1 VPGGGPVPNGCTKV
15 LVNDH
20 YIAPCT
26 GNANNCVTT
35 SPVFGTNG
43 SCVLHEGG
51 NSCDKVGAHASCWV
65 NPGDDPPPPPPDN
78 NKCGAVCTSSSQCN
92 GLTCAPAGVC
102 YGTVCDTGNTPPNH
116 RVRIKVFN
124 CNNQPAGQVR
134 VSAPGWGNS
143 CTTNGSGECV
153 VGKGTSC
160 NTEQKPT
167 GILVGFDAGGGETNY
182 YNRVDNPV
190 FQRGSCADINC
201 NYKTGTMNSAP
212 IREGYYIDMTGE
224 SQNTFTYKFCATSDS
239 GANTGFNFKQVNCGS
254 TNAFPNISISGPS
267 SGIVGSSYA
276 WTLTASDADDGVE
289 VYGASI
295 RNDNVNPNSWSTV
308 DYRDPPAPAGNI
320 STATDEGANHDP
332 WRCDVAGTYTI
343 AAYAEDVAGQVC
355 SGNPTGSAIR
365 CASNPNDRKT
375 FTCTNSSTNC
385 TGVTINCTGM
395 CTNNTVNPKQ
405 ARYTCTW
412 TAPNGDA
419 DTAFAV
425 KLRENNGSWGSAY
438 YKISSATSDASLFTK
453 SGNNWTFTYTPTT
466 PTNIPDLLRGFAVRV
481 YTSSACVV
489 QTNAYGTERTIG
501 PFCAAPPNCT
511 GVNINC
517 SGVCTNN
524 NSNPKQSRYT
534 CTWTAP
540 NGDADTAFAVKLR
553 QNDGTSWGSAYY
565 KISSAASD
573 ESLFTNTG
581 NNWTFTY
588 TPPTPTNISDLLRG
602 FAVRVYSSSACNEQD
617 NAYGTERT
625 VGPFCTSNP
634 VCSSGPTLTC
644 GGTCNAS
651 GGGYTATCTWVKPTG
666 ATNFLMQYKAAS
678 ASTWTTDSA
687 NTGNVTSWSKSF
699 NTDVARD
706 FRIKIKTSTACT
718 PVADDSNG
726 GYGAVDT
733 ITAPVCTAPGTCLG
747 VTISCGGTC
756 NASGGGYTADCTW
769 VKPSGATN
777 FLMQYKAASAS
788 TWTTD
793 SANTGNVSTWTKS
806 FTTDVSRNFRLK
818 IKTSSACTPNSD
830 DATGGYGA
838 ASTITSPVCSSTGTC
853 PGVSISCS
861 NVCNA
866 SNGYNATCTWVKP
879 ANTNNFEMQYK
890 NSTASAWTTDSP
902 MTGNVTTWTKSF
914 ADPTRA
920 RDFRLRVSGVTAS
933 ATCTIDPTEF
943 GPVSS
948 VGALTCTADA
958 EPNLTFD
965 PPATSCANQALSL
978 TATASD
984 ADGIQKV
991 EFAYKRNN
999 QTAWTVGSTDTQ
1011 APYAYT
1017 IPANTLNAG
1026 TTYNLRATATDNSN
1040 PNQTTTLV
1048 RNITIDTT
1056 ANCSGGTS
1064 SFTIDKIK
1072 TSNKPI
1078 PDSGDTVT
1086 FRIDVENTG
1095 TTTLNN
1101 LVITD
1106 TVPSYTTF
1114 RAASSTDG
1122 WSCANNN
1129 AGANCTFPTIASLPA
1144 GNTQSVTYAVRVI
1157 DNYKQAG
1164 VNMGS
1169 SNTACATFTGQN
1181 QKCDTL
1187 NFDLADATS
1196 GGAAVSITK
1205 SIDTGKSDNTPG
1217 GYTVGDD
1224 VVFDLLVSNPS
1235 TSTTLSNIIL
1245 TETVPANMNFVSGTS
1260 SDGWSCSGSAC
1271 SLTLGTVTIAPGA
1284 SRTYEFGTRVRNN
1297 YIPTAGVNMTTTNE
1311 ACVTATGATE
1321 SCDELVVDLAD
1332 AEDSGGALTLGITK
1346 SISTANSTP
1355 NPPYDAGDKIAFA
1368 ILIDNNNTTSVT
1380 GLSVVDSVPQY
1391 TTFDATTSNSLSPGN
1406 ATWNCNAGGICTFNA
1421 GSLNASASKT
1431 VYFVVDVNSNY
1442 TPSSGNMRTT
1452 NEACVTSNEVTTAVC
1467 DDIVADLVD
1476 ASNTNASLVVT
1487 QTLDTAKTGK
1497 VEPYAASD
1505 IVFIEIQVRNS
1516 STTQA
1521 TNVVLTDTILGN
1533 KARQSVASANAYN
1546 TGTWSCSTNKICT
1559 FDVGNIPANT
1569 TRTYFFAEII
1579 TNYSSPVGA
1588 NAQTTNS
1595 ACAVGSN
1602 STEAC
1607 DELTIDLVDNVSAP
1621 SFTINQIIVNN
1632 SSAPF
1637 DANEDIAFQVEVVN
1651 TGNVQLSN
1659 VAITDEL
1666 SNLVTFNDSATT
1678 SNWNCSSTTCSLN
1691 VGFLNAGATYT
1702 ADIVLKVKPDYF
1714 ALGGFSYGDDARDN
1728 NRVTA
1733 TEALLPSVSD
1743 NIFFDLV
1750 DLTTQPTTF
1759 VGYIHYLEEGQNCTD
1774 ISDSNRL
1781 SSDKLDLV
1789 SGQNPRVLFEFTD
1802 TPPTSVNINP
1812 YNYASGFDVASLRD
1826 IPLPLDARL
1835 RVTLS
1840 NLNNLEPS
1848 IPGEFEFPCARLNGS
1863 AIGKANANRTNYTDV
1878 NEGATNTI
1886 LVGLRIKPFKPWFQL
1901 EDGDI
1906 YTGGQLTQSLPTPP
1920 SPKMITGVGNLFSD
1934 GGAFTDFSAR
1944 GVNVRDFVSAGAS
1957 SWLDEFGF
1965 AATSGDSISGSNL
1978 QGKIY
1983 RGNAGD
1989 LNNWLSSNST
1999 YSVNG
2004 DELAVYFVT
2013 GTGDVTFA
2021 NPNGLTSSNNG
2032 RLLIITK
2039 GDVLFNPSF
2048 GQSSSGVAG
2057 EFGILAE
2064 GTIDFIHQTGV
2075 EPVPQILRLE
2085 GIFASGTGGGINITR
2100 RCALNELQPSII
2112 FNYDDR
2118 YYEKIIELEN
2128 STSYG
2133 LGMSQVEVTNWEVLD

>member
-1 VPGGGPVPNGCTKV
+1 MSICVKPPLFFPKFLVLLFVFIGLSSSLTVFAQSYCGNALRVDTFRCDFVPGGGPVPNGCTKV

-26 GNANNCVTT
+26 GNDNNCVTT

-43 SCVLHEGG
+43 SCVLHEDN
-51 NSCDKVGAHASCWV
+51 NSCDKVGAHASCWI

-78 NKCGAVCTSSSQCN
+78 DKCGAVCTSSTQCN

-102 YGTVCDTGNTPPNH
+102 YDTVCDTGNTPPNH
-116 RVRIKVFN
+116 RVRVKVFN
-124 CNNQPAGQVR
+124 CNNQPASGVD
-134 VSAPGWGNS
+134 VSAWDNH
-143 CTTNGSGECV
+143 CTTNSSGQCV
-153 VGKGTSC
+153 VSKGKNCIDQQLET
-160 NTEQKPT
+160 PV
-167 GILVGFDAGGGETNY
+167 LVGRDAGDTNGNY
-182 YNRVDNPV
+182 YTSVDNPPL
-190 FQRGSCADINC
+190 QRGSCATINC
-201 NYKTGTMNSAP
+201 RYQNDSMKTAPVRYSYSIDRFGETINSFIYQFCGTDDSNANS
-212 IREGYYIDMTGE
+212 
-224 SQNTFTYKFCATSDS
+224 
-239 GANTGFNFKQVNCGS
+239 GFNFKQINCP
-254 TNAFPNISISGPS
+254 THEFPNISISGGPPTYY
-267 SGIVGSSYA
+267 VGGSYS
-276 WTLTASDADDGVE
+276 WILTASDDDDGVNK
-289 VYGASI
+289 YGASI
-295 RNDNVNPNSWSTV
+295 RNDASPNSWFYV
-308 DYRDPPAPAGNI
+308 DYRDPPAPAPYI
-320 STATDEGANHDP
+320 STATDEDP
-332 WRCDVAGTYTI
+332 QYGHRPWTCPEAGVYTI
-343 AAYAEDVAGQVC
+343 GAFAIDQSNQKCAGFPLPGEQ
-355 SGNPTGSAIR
+355 R
-365 CASNPNDRKT
+365 CLSNPNDRKT
-375 FTCTNSSTNC
+375 FTCVNPLRIVTTYDADYTAPEPPFSTYDNVYFKMVITNTGNTPLYNVTAKATIPAHMDGAYIGDFTNCYGAVSGNCTLNIASLAAGASVTKRFVGMVETGATNYSGATTFTGCVSHANIAESCSSASVSISPTTTNC
-385 TGVTINCTGM
+385 TGVNITCSGT
-395 CTNNTVNPKQ
+395 CTNTSTTPKQ

-412 TAPNGDA
+412 TAPNGSS

-425 KLRENNGSWGSAY
+425 RLRQYDGTSWGNPY
-438 YKISSATSDASLFTK
+438 YKTSSATADASLFSHT
-453 SGNNWTFTYTPTT
+453 GNNWTFTYFPTT
-466 PTNIPDLLRGFAVRV
+466 SQNTLPDLLRGFAVRV
-481 YTSSACVV
+481 YTSSAC
-489 QTNAYGTERTIG
+489 T
-501 PFCAAPPNCT
+501 
-511 GVNINC
+511 
-517 SGVCTNN
+517 
-524 NSNPKQSRYT
+524 
-534 CTWTAP
+534 
-540 NGDADTAFAVKLR
+540 
-553 QNDGTSWGSAYY
+553 
-565 KISSAASD
+565 
-573 ESLFTNTG
+573 
-581 NNWTFTY
+581 
-588 TPPTPTNISDLLRG
+588 
-602 FAVRVYSSSACNEQD
+602 EQD

-625 VGPFCTSNP
+625 VGPFCTSPP

-666 ATNFLMQYKAAS
+666 ATDFLMQYKAAS
-678 ASTWTTDSA
+678 ASAWTTE
-687 NTGNVTSWSKSF
+687 
-699 NTDVARD
+699 
-706 FRIKIKTSTACT
+706 
-718 PVADDSNG
+718 
-726 GYGAVDT
+726 
-733 ITAPVCTAPGTCLG
+733 
-747 VTISCGGTC
+747 
-756 NASGGGYTADCTW
+756 
-769 VKPSGATN
+769 
-777 FLMQYKAASAS
+777 
-788 TWTTD
+788 
-793 SANTGNVSTWTKS
+793 NTGNVSTWTKS

-866 SNGYNATCTWVKP
+866 SSGYNATCTWVKP

-965 PPATSCANQALSL
+965 PPVTSCANQALSL

-1026 TTYNLRATATDNSN
+1026 TTYNLRAIATDNSN

-1048 RNITIDTT
+1048 RNITVDTT

-1114 RAASSTDG
+1114 RPASSTDG
-1122 WSCANNN
+1122 WTCATNN
-1129 AGANCTFPTIASLPA
+1129 AGANCTFLTIASLPA
-1144 GNTQSVTYAVRVI
+1144 GSTQSVTYAVRVI

-1169 SNTACATFTGQN
+1169 SNTACAIFTGQN

-1196 GGAAVSITK
+1196 GGASVAITK

-1224 VVFDLLVSNPS
+1224 VVFDLVVLNLS
-1235 TSTTLSNIIL
+1235 TSTTLTNIIL

-1271 SLTLGTVTIAPGA
+1271 SLALGTITIAPGA

-1297 YIPTAGVNMTTTNE
+1297 YIPTADVNMTTTNE

-1321 SCDELVVDLAD
+1321 HCDELVVDLAD

-1368 ILIDNNNTTSVT
+1368 ILIDNNNSTSVT

-1406 ATWNCNAGGICTFNA
+1406 ATWNCNAGGVCTFNA

-1431 VYFVVDVNSNY
+1431 VYFVVDVNSTY
-1442 TPSSGNMRTT
+1442 TPGSGNMRTT
-1452 NEACVTSNEVTTAVC
+1452 NEACVTSNEVTTTVC

-1487 QTLDTAKTGK
+1487 QTIDTAKTGK

-1569 TRTYFFAEII
+1569 TRTYFFAELI

-1595 ACAVGSN
+1595 ACALGSN

-1607 DELTIDLVDNVSAP
+1607 DEITIDLVDNVSAP
-1621 SFTINQIIVNN
+1621 SFTINQTIVNN

-1637 DANEDIAFQVEVVN
+1637 DVNEDIEFQVEVVN

-1802 TPPTSVNINP
+1802 TPPTSVTINP

-1826 IPLPLDARL
+1826 IPLPLDVRL

-1920 SPKMITGVGNLFSD
+1920 STKMITGEGNLFSD

-1944 GVNVRDFVSAGAS
+1944 GVNVRDFVSVGAS

-1965 AATSGDSISGSNL
+1965 ATASGDSISGSNL
-1978 QGKIY
+1978 QSKIY
-1983 RGNAGD
+1983 RGSAGD
-1989 LNNWLSSNST
+1989 LTNWLNNNST

-2004 DELAVYFVT
+2004 DDLAVYFVT

-2048 GQSSSGVAG
+2048 GQSSSSVAG

-2064 GTIDFIHQTGV
+2064 GAIDFIHQTGV
-2075 EPVPQILRLE
+2075 NPVPDILRLE

-2112 FNYDDR
+2112 FTYDDS
-2118 YYEKIIELEN
+2118 YYEKIVEFEN
-2128 STSYG
+2128 THSYG
-2133 LGMSQVEVTNWEVLD
+2133 LGMTQVEVTNWEVLD